1 MQRIIKACISGVAGR
16 MGQAVL
22 RLLQQEFAKEFEVV
36 YGVYRKSSLQT
47 SQLLGNTLPKMYGA
61 DSNGEDNFD
70 IIIDFSS
77 PQNSVAMLD
86 VAVDMKI
93 PIVIGTTGLTDSD
106 KQILLDA
113 ASQIPVFFCEKMS
126 ITFECFK
133 DNIISLAKTLPIQE
147 YDIEIID
154 IHHRN
159 KKDSP
164 SGAAKILFEAIKN
177 VRSSKAITAERF
189 GKTNAKESNSE
200 IGISSIRSG
209 EDIIGEHRVIFA
221 GKDDRI
227 ELMHRSSSRDV
238 YARGA
243 ICAAKWLLSQ
253 HKGLYGI
260 SDIT

>member
-1 MQRIIKACISGVAGR
+1 MIKVCISGAAGR

-22 RLLQQEFAKEFEVV
+22 MLLRQEFADEFNIVC
-36 YGVYRKSSLQT
+36 GVYRKNSIKSSEKF
-47 SQLLGNTLPKMYGA
+47 GNILPKMCNI
-61 DSNGEDNFD
+61 DSVNQEHFD
-70 IIIDFSS
+70 VIIDFSS
-77 PQNSVAMLD
+77 PENSMKMLGI
-86 VAVDMKI
+86 AVNMKI
-93 PIVIGTTGLTDSD
+93 PIVIGTTGFTNSD
-106 KQILLDA
+106 LQKLHDA

-126 ITFECFK
+126 LTFELFK
-133 DNIISLAKTLPIQE
+133 DNVVNLAKALPIQE

-159 KKDSP
+159 KKDAP

-177 VRSSKAITAERF
+177 VRDSKAITEERF
-189 GKTNAKESNSE
+189 NRTKAKESNSE

-221 GKDDRI
+221 GKNDRI

-243 ICAAKWLLSQ
+243 IRAAKWLLSQ
-253 HKGLYGI
+253 NKGLYGVKDFI
-260 SDIT
+260 